1 MNYFL
6 KSGGTCPERMY
17 NPTLSKVIM
26 VDLQKIHFA
35 PNGFCSVTSNVDVL
49 YCETMATWTP
59 EVNFISNI
67 SCLKAPQR

>member
-49 YCETMATWTP
+49 YVNHGNMDT

>member
-1 MNYFL
+1 MSYFL

-49 YCETMATWTP
+49 YCEPWQHGHR
-59 EVNFISNI
+59 
-67 SCLKAPQR
+67 K

>member
-35 PNGFCSVTSNVDVL
+35 PNGFCSVMSMF
-49 YCETMATWTP
+49 CI
-59 EVNFISNI
+59 VNHGNMDTGSEFY
-67 SCLKAPQR
+67 

>member
-49 YCETMATWTP
+49 YCEP
-59 EVNFISNI
+59 
-67 SCLKAPQR
+67 